1 MTTANSATLSP
12 ANAASGPDL
21 KKGLSGSTIKLIA
34 IIAMLIDHT
43 AATILERMMMRAGY
57 ALATLN
63 NSLMSTW
70 IAKHPLL
77 YFSYM
82 VMRLIGRFGF
92 PIFCF
97 LLVEGFL
104 HTHNRVK
111 YALRLFLFALIS
123 EIPFDLAFR
132 GKWFYTKYQNVFFT
146 LFIGLITM
154 YAFSF
159 FEERLKRLK
168 GGVRGMICL
177 IIGIVCAGCYGSY
190 LLDDITYALFGWFL
204 DSALS
209 DFGFWLVFAVIYAA
223 VAAVILIRLAK
234 KHSLLQAQIIGADLA
249 VLCLMA
255 YAADLLMTDY
265 AGLGVITI
273 ALMYAFRQNRQ
284 KSMLAGCICLT
295 VMEVSE
301 ATAFLMLIPISKYN
315 GTRGLNLKY
324 VFYAFYP
331 VHLAVLYVICV
342 LMGLA

>member
-1 MTTANSATLSP
+1 MTTANFATISP

-168 GGVRGMICL
+168 GGVRGVICL

-190 LLDDITYALFGWFL
+190 LLDDITYTLFGWFL

-249 VLCLMA
+249 VLCFTA
-255 YAADLLMTDY
+255 FAADLLMTDY

-273 ALMYAFRQNRQ
+273 ALMYAFRQNRK

-331 VHLAVLYVICV
+331 VHLAVLYGICK

>member
-1 MTTANSATLSP
+1 MTTANSATISP

-57 ALATLN
+57 GLVISD
-63 NSLMSTW
+63 NSLMPAW

-77 YFSYM
+77 YFSYIA
-82 VMRLIGRFGF
+82 MRLIGRFGF

-104 HTHNRVK
+104 HTRSRVK

-132 GKWFYTKYQNVFFT
+132 GEWFYTKYQNVFFT

-168 GGVRGMICL
+168 GSAPGIMCL
-177 IIGIVCAGCYGSY
+177 ILGIVCAGCYGSY
-190 LLDDITYALFGWFL
+190 LLDDITYALFGWIL
-204 DSALS
+204 DSSLS
-209 DFGFWLVFAVIYAA
+209 GFGFWLIFAVIYAA
-223 VAAVILIRLAK
+223 VTALILVRLAK

-249 VLCLMA
+249 VLCFTA
-255 YAADLLMTDY
+255 FAADLLMTDY

-273 ALMYAFRQNRQ
+273 ALMYAFRQNRK
-284 KSMLAGCICLT
+284 KSMFAGCICLT
-295 VMEVSE
+295 AMEVTE

-331 VHLAVLYVICV
+331 VHLAVLYGICV